1 MKIDIMGVPFDNV
14 NMGEA
19 LERAQQLLRGDQPSY
34 VVTPNPEIVYET
46 MKDEG
51 FAHLIAGASL
61 ILADGI
67 GVIYAG
73 KILGTPLKEKVTGVG
88 FATNLLSILAAEG
101 LGLYLLGSKPG
112 VAQLAGEKMMELH
125 PELKI
130 VGVAD
135 GYFKDEATVV
145 ANIQAAKPAALFV
158 CLGSPKQEQFMANHM
173 EALGVPLM
181 VGLGG
186 TLDAFAGTVK
196 RAPEWVQKIGMEW
209 LYRMIKE
216 PKRFNRFWRL
226 PKFLFAVIGK
236 RLRGG

>member
-1 MKIDIMGVPFDNV
+1 MKIDIMGIPFDNV
-14 NMGEA
+14 TMAEA
-19 LERAQQLLRGDQPSY
+19 LASAKELLQGDKPAY

-46 MKDEG
+46 MVDAG
-51 FAHLIAGASL
+51 FANLVRRASL

-67 GVIYAG
+67 GIIYAG
-73 KILGTPLKEKVTGVG
+73 KILGTPLKAKVTGVG
-88 FATNLLSILAAEG
+88 FATNLLSLLEQEG

-112 VAQLAGEKMMELH
+112 VAQLAGEKMVELH
-125 PELKI
+125 PNLKI

-135 GYFKDEATVV
+135 GYFKDEEAVV
-145 ANIQAAKPAALFV
+145 AKIQEAKPAALFV
-158 CLGSPKQEQFMANHM
+158 CLGSPKQEHFMANYM
-173 EALGVPLM
+173 GQLGVPLM

-196 RAPEWVQKIGMEW
+196 RAPVWVQKIGVEW

-216 PKRFNRFWRL
+216 PKRFKRFWRL

-236 RLRGG
+236 RLKGG

>member
-1 MKIDIMGVPFDNV
+1 MKIDIMGVAFDNV
-14 NMGEA
+14 TMGEA
-19 LERAQQLLRGDQPSY
+19 LARAQDLLRSETPSY

-46 MKDEG
+46 MVDG
-51 FAHLIAGASL
+51 DFARLISGASL

-67 GVIYAG
+67 GIIYAG

-88 FATNLLSILAAEG
+88 FATNLLSILEREG

-112 VAQLAGEKMMELH
+112 VAQLAGEKMVELH
-125 PELKI
+125 PNLQI

-135 GYFKDEATVV
+135 GYFKDEAAVV
-145 ANIQAAKPAALFV
+145 AKIQEAKPAALFV

-196 RAPEWVQKIGMEW
+196 RAPVWVQKIGMEW

-216 PKRFNRFWRL
+216 PKRFKRFWRL